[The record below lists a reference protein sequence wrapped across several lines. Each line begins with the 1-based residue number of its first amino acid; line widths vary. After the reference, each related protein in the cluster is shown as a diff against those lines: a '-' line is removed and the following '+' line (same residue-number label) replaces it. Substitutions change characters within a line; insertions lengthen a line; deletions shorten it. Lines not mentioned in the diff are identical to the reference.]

1 MRRAFRNR
9 NGVERA
15 NMEDLIKDN
24 TILFLNHLQSH
35 SFYETL
41 QMWKENR
48 HISAHMKQ
56 FLRFGLFLIFLK
68 NLCRHLGTQTYGIK
82 FALDNICQRMLPKI

>member
-1 MRRAFRNR
+1 MRRALRNR
-9 NGVERA
+9 NAVERA

-24 TILFLNHLQSH
+24 TILFINHLQSH

-41 QMWKENR
+41 QKWKENR
-48 HISAHMKQ
+48 HIIAHIKQ

-68 NLCRHLGTQTYGIK
+68 IFVTIL
-82 FALDNICQRMLPKI
+82 ALRRTMRTELSLP

>member
-1 MRRAFRNR
+1 
-9 NGVERA
+9 
-15 NMEDLIKDN
+15 MEDLIKDN
-24 TILFLNHLQSH
+24 TILFIKHLQSH

-48 HISAHMKQ
+48 HIIAHMKP

-68 NLCRHLGTQTYGIK
+68 NLCHHLGTQTYGIK
-82 FALDNICQRMLPKI
+82 FALDNIIMSINAPQNLRTLK